1 MTELEQ
7 IRALASQGVGRLNA
21 EAMIGRHMTPD
32 IEISCRCRMPP
43 PVANAHDGRKHGFSG
58 RRRFVFMVRAEK
70 VSVYTNC
77 FEAR

>member
-32 IEISCRCRMPP
+32 IEISCRCRD
-43 PVANAHDGRKHGFSG
+43 AAAGRD
-58 RRRFVFMVRAEK
+58 RP
-70 VSVYTNC
+70 
-77 FEAR
+77 

>member
-32 IEISCRCRMPP
+32 
-43 PVANAHDGRKHGFSG
+43 N
-58 RRRFVFMVRAEK
+58 
-70 VSVYTNC
+70 
-77 FEAR
+77 

>member
-32 IEISCRCRMPP
+32 IEISCRCRD
-43 PVANAHDGRKHGFSG
+43 VAAGRERPISG
-58 RRRFVFMVRAEK
+58 ASTVSQAGGGLFFMVKAEK
-70 VSVYTNC
+70 VSVYTNYC
-77 FEAR
+77 